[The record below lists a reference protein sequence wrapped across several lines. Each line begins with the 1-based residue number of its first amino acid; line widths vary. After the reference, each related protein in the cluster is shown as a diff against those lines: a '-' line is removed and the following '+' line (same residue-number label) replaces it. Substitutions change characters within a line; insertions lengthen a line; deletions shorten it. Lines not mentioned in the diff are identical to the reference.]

1 MTRVVVNP
9 NTSWEVDVSSG
20 GTIYKMIFSSSGGLQ
35 IPGTVNLLIGGFKGT
50 FTHSNSVDR
59 TYTLPDRT
67 GTVALQDL
75 TSLIAAL
82 PSQVGNAG
90 KSLTTDGATISW
102 TLVTGSSGITSL
114 NGLTAG
120 TYATQT
126 FANGTTGT
134 TPAFVSALGVHTLN
148 IPMAS
153 AASVTAGLLS
163 NTDYANIP
171 FINVSNTFGGTQ
183 VFTNAPTITN
193 PSTNSSAVAT
203 YGQLTSLAAGFSVR
217 PPVAAIDT
225 TDATLPTGN
234 PIIDTYTV
242 QIGDRVLATNLV
254 SGNNEIY
261 KATGTLS
268 AVTWVLET
276 DGQAGTGAPSVGDLV
291 FVKNGTH
298 AGQQWSYENGNNWVE
313 TNTAQV
319 WSFSTGLHVSLNTV
333 SVIYGTTISTA
344 CQGNDARLSDA
355 RTPTAHVL
363 DSASHTVSG
372 ETPGALLM
380 ANSATTFSFTAISG
394 DVSFGSAGASLVNNI
409 QGVPIGNLGLTYS
422 SATLLDNTGVATL
435 VTGCSF
441 ATASVRAVKIEFE
454 LVRGAGN
461 LATGYIALLYD
472 GTNANITQNFDIEV
486 GTTGLTLTA
495 DISGGNMRLLYTT
508 TNTGSDI
515 TMKFYTKLFN
525 Q

>member
-183 VFTNAPTITN
+183 VFTNAPNITN

-203 YGQLTSLAAGFSVR
+203 Y
-217 PPVAAIDT
+217 
-225 TDATLPTGN
+225 
-234 PIIDTYTV
+234 
-242 QIGDRVLATNLV
+242 
-254 SGNNEIY
+254 
-261 KATGTLS
+261 
-268 AVTWVLET
+268 
-276 DGQAGTGAPSVGDLV
+276 
-291 FVKNGTH
+291 
-298 AGQQWSYENGNNWVE
+298 
-313 TNTAQV
+313 
-319 WSFSTGLHVSLNTV
+319 
-333 SVIYGTTISTA
+333 
-344 CQGNDARLSDA
+344 
-355 RTPTAHVL
+355 
-363 DSASHTVSG
+363 
-372 ETPGALLM
+372 
-380 ANSATTFSFTAISG
+380 
-394 DVSFGSAGASLVNNI
+394 
-409 QGVPIGNLGLTYS
+409 
-422 SATLLDNTGVATL
+422 
-435 VTGCSF
+435 
-441 ATASVRAVKIEFE
+441 
-454 LVRGAGN
+454 
-461 LATGYIALLYD
+461 
-472 GTNANITQNFDIEV
+472 
-486 GTTGLTLTA
+486 
-495 DISGGNMRLLYTT
+495 
-508 TNTGSDI
+508 
-515 TMKFYTKLFN
+515 
-525 Q
+525 